1 MYRPRHNGVIVTS
14 GRGVVRGMAVRGG
27 GVVRDHNAGG
37 NVNEGGGEREG
48 ALIARRWDE
57 PRPSPILLNYINPL

>member
-14 GRGVVRGMAVRGG
+14 GRGVIRGMAV

-37 NVNEGGGEREG
+37 GGVGGR
-48 ALIARRWDE
+48 
-57 PRPSPILLNYINPL
+57 INRAAMGRAAPKSHFIELY

>member
-37 NVNEGGGEREG
+37 NVNEGGED
-48 ALIARRWDE
+48 ALIARLWDE

>member
-37 NVNEGGGEREG
+37 NVNEGGKD
-48 ALIARRWDE
+48 ALIARLWDE

>member
-27 GVVRDHNAGG
+27 EVVRDHNAGG
-37 NVNEGGGEREG
+37 NVNEGGED
-48 ALIARRWDE
+48 ALIARLWDE